1 MIKFQNINT
10 THVINCKATIK
21 QLETLINE
29 EEKELGEIVYVFCTD
44 NYLLKKNIQYLNHD
58 YLTDVIT
65 FDYSKKEIISG
76 DILISTHRVEENA
89 KIYNVDFFSELQ
101 RVMIHGLL
109 HLLGYKDKT
118 ELDKKVMREKEDYYL
133 EKCKSN
139 L

>member
-21 QLETLINE
+21 QLEALINE

-76 DILISTHRVEENA
+76 DILISTQRVEENA